1 MSLVKWLSA
10 VGGDDS
16 STSDDTSPITG
27 LLKGGY
33 RTRLIPAFQ
42 QFIKICQAMV
52 ALAAQMQAA
61 AASVFSAPGTA
72 GNSTTSLAIGTG
84 VKNLT
89 IEVGKGLFN
98 SQTVVIGSKSDA
110 SKNMVGL
117 VNSYNPANGAL
128 QVTVSTANGPGAF
141 ADWTVSL
148 TASGGIPLS
157 RTITAT
163 GLATG
168 AGDMSA
174 DRAINVAAASASE
187 VAAGDTAAKAATPK
201 AIQDALAPQVLVDQA
216 TITWDWA
223 KAKSALAVLGGNRLL
238 GKPTNYKRGD
248 VQQVEI
254 WQDATGTRL
263 LTYHACY
270 EFGRAGV
277 PVLSTGAGKMD
288 LGTVRCID
296 DSVTTPRFRISI
308 GLDA

>member
-1 MSLVKWLSA
+1 MSLVTWLSSL
-10 VGGDDS
+10 GGDDS
-16 STSDDTSPITG
+16 STSDDTSPVTG

-42 QFIKICQAMV
+42 QFIAISQRNVTLVGQA
-52 ALAAQMQAA
+52 QAA
-61 AASVFSAPGTA
+61 AASALSAPGTA
-72 GNSTTSLAIGTG
+72 GNSTTSVAIGTG
-84 VKNLT
+84 TKNFT
-89 IEVGKGLFN
+89 IEAGKGLFLG
-98 SQTVVIGSKSDA
+98 QTVVIASKSDP

-117 VNSYNPANGAL
+117 VLSYNSGTGAL
-128 QVTVSTANGPGAF
+128 QVSVSTANGPGTF
-141 ADWTVSL
+141 ADWTISL

-157 RTITAT
+157 RAITPT

-168 AGDMSA
+168 GGALSA
-174 DRAINVAAASASE
+174 DIAINVPAASASE
-187 VAAGDTAAKAATPK
+187 IAAGDIASKAATPK
-201 AIQDALAPQVLVDQA
+201 AIQDSLVPQVLVDQA
-216 TITWDWA
+216 TIAWDWA
-223 KAKSALAVLGGNRLL
+223 KAKSALVVLGGNRLI

-296 DSVTTPRFRISI
+296 DNATTPRFRISI
-308 GLDA
+308 GLDG